1 MPWWRRSLREEILK
15 VFIKD
20 PDLHIDLSPH
30 PVLAIEFM
38 CRELEGMTQTHTH
51 THIYNM
57 YRLFHRK
64 LAILKNDI
72 NTFSDFDKI

>member
-51 THIYNM
+51 THI
-57 YRLFHRK
+57 
-64 LAILKNDI
+64 
-72 NTFSDFDKI
+72 